1 MARGKKGRKK
11 RRQQDSMLSHGVFA
25 ILLITFAIITFLSFF
40 GNAGTVGVIL
50 DEVVDDGMHTYT
62 FSDLPDAFGEG
73 FGGYQEL
80 ESGVYLFVM
89 ETEDRIKSKK
99 FTIIK

>member
-1 MARGKKGRKK
+1 MAETG
-11 RRQQDSMLSHGVFA
+11 HV
-25 ILLITFAIITFLSFF
+25 LISIY
-40 GNAGTVGVIL
+40 NANGQRVGIVL
-50 DEVVDDGMHTYT
+50 DDVVSDGMHTFT

-73 FGGYQEL
+73 YGGYEDL
-80 ESGVYLFVM
+80 ESGIYLFVM